1 MLLCQFATVYKYV
14 QNMLYKILCYQY
26 LYKLELWCVPLVG
39 DSEISNLCYG
49 SGSDIFLADQILKKP
64 GKSRYLD

>member
-1 MLLCQFATVYKYV
+1 M
-14 QNMLYKILCYQY
+14 YQY